1 MSHMNPY
8 ETPQTVDERI
18 PAQRRRKLIVA
29 LLLAVAAGMIIGGM
43 STFFMVRIQA
53 TRAKQAESLR
63 ARQAA
68 EAAELRAREAAL
80 QAEDEKN
87 SSAP

>member
-1 MSHMNPY
+1 MNPY
-8 ETPQTVDERI
+8 EPPQTADERI

-29 LLLAVAAGMIIGGM
+29 LSLAVAAGMIIGGM
-43 STFFMVRIQA
+43 VTFSMMRIQA
-53 TRAKQAESLR
+53 TRAEQESMR

-68 EAAELRAREAAL
+68 EVAEQRAREAAL
-80 QAEDEKN
+80 KAEAKQN